1 MKTAIKTTFVFA
13 VMAIL
18 FSGLSGCGGGSQ
30 ATPSGNLAQM
40 ANAVSN
46 QGQTRDSEYPMLVPA
61 IANADIELIDGTKFK
76 LADRK
81 GKVLMLN
88 LWGVWCGPCRIEMP
102 HLVEMQDKFRDQGFQ
117 VIGLNIGDEDL
128 QPDSAENIQKFA
140 AEMKLNYELA
150 RIDNNLTN
158 EFNKLARFDGVPIS
172 MLIDREG
179 RLRGVFAGAGPKVIT
194 RMKEVV
200 PQVIEGKE
208 TITPPGE
215 PVNKAPDQKLE
226 VKEADGN
233 KPKKN

>member
-1 MKTAIKTTFVFA
+1 
-13 VMAIL
+13 MAIV

-30 ATPSGNLAQM
+30 ATPASNLAQM
-40 ANAVSN
+40 ANSVSN
-46 QGQTRDSEYPMLVPA
+46 QGQPGDSKFPMLVPS

-76 LADRK
+76 IGDRK

-128 QPDSAENIQKFA
+128 QPDTTDRIQKFA

-158 EFNKLARFDGVPIS
+158 EFNKVARFDGVPIS

-179 RLRGVFAGAGPKVIT
+179 RLRGVFAGAGPKVIS

-215 PVNKAPDQKLE
+215 LANKAAEQKLE

-233 KPKKN
+233 KSTKK

>member
-1 MKTAIKTTFVFA
+1 
-13 VMAIL
+13 MAIV

-30 ATPSGNLAQM
+30 ATPSSNLAQM

-46 QGQTRDSEYPMLVPA
+46 KGQTGDSEYPMLVGS

-76 LADRK
+76 IADRK
-81 GKVLMLN
+81 GKVLLLN

-102 HLVEMQDKFRDQGFQ
+102 HLVEMQDKFREQGFQ

-128 QPDSAENIQKFA
+128 QPDTTDRIQKFA

-172 MLIDREG
+172 MLIDRDG

-208 TITPPGE
+208 TIKPPGE
-215 PVNKAPDQKLE
+215 PANKASEQKLE
-226 VKEADGN
+226 VKEADEN
-233 KPKKN
+233 KSEKK